1 MDGRRIFKLEF
12 FLLNY
17 PLFIFFL
24 EVRKVKSLLA
34 ARFLGFFVLNSVA
47 TRWGLAFLSTT
58 TSPSSEWSL
67 SMLLRAVCFAV
78 KEVAGIEYTGD
89 IVGVPLLVR
98 GLAVGLVASH
108 FTSHTLLY

>member
-1 MDGRRIFKLEF
+1 
-12 FLLNY
+12 
-17 PLFIFFL
+17 
-24 EVRKVKSLLA
+24 
-34 ARFLGFFVLNSVA
+34 
-47 TRWGLAFLSTT
+47 
-58 TSPSSEWSL
+58 
-67 SMLLRAVCFAV
+67 MLLLAVCFAV